1 MKVTMQHKISG
12 TRDGVE
18 WPERGEEI
26 DLPADEAA
34 ALISQ
39 GSAVASKDAKKAE
52 PDSGLTK
59 AKATGRTRKATAK
72 PSGETR

>member
-1 MKVTMQHKISG
+1 MKVTMQQKISG
-12 TRDGVE
+12 TRDGEE

-26 DLPADEAA
+26 DLPDDEAE

-39 GSAVASKDAKKAE
+39 GAAVASKDAPKAA

-59 AKATGRTRKATAK
+59 AKGPRGRKATAE
-72 PSGETR
+72 PAGEAG

>member
-12 TRDGVE
+12 TRDGQE
-18 WPERGEEI
+18 WPDRGEEI
-26 DLPADEAA
+26 DLPSDEAE

-39 GSAVASKDAKKAE
+39 GSAVASKDAKKDE

-59 AKATGRTRKATAK
+59 AKGPRGRKATAE
-72 PSGETR
+72 PSGEAR